1 MIFLTALLAACVSPQ
16 KPQIEYVEKVV
27 ETEVKSPPQYR
38 ELCELH
44 YLDANPAK
52 AEDVIILANKLKNS
66 LIICNTIIQQRN
78 EWEDKN

>member
-1 MIFLTALLAACVSPQ
+1 MLAACASPQ
-16 KPQIEYVEKVV
+16 TPQIEYVERVKEVK
-27 ETEVKSPPQYR
+27 VKSPPQYK
-38 ELCELH
+38 ELCEIH

-78 EWEDKN
+78 EWENK